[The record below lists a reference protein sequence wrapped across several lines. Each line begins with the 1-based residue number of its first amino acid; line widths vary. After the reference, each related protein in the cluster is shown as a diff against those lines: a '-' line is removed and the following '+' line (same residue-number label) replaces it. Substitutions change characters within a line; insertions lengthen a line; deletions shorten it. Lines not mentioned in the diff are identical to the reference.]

1 MQFCTKK
8 KLITY
13 IASAAGATTVSV
25 IAYYFIL
32 AASGVGPEAPFPP
45 SAPAHSS
52 PQSGCVYLKGN
63 SGAVDILGCGDGTR
77 CNATSDGW
85 ACCGRYERTLCPVNM
100 PQMCEATSC
109 GDGHHCCE
117 QDCSDKGGN
126 RTCHTPFPPPSY
138 PPGVPSECPQRPPPP
153 PQAPPPPPPPPPS
166 PSFPPQ
172 VPYDNP
178 QRPPPPPQVRRR
190 SARRRSARRRSA
202 RRRHLKAQLL
212 MTRRGTRRAT
222 SGLGPA
228 EMKTINK
235 FSKLRANLSKM
246 PKPHR
251 PIISG
256 ASD

>member
-138 PPGVPSECPQRPPPP
+138 PPGVPSECPQRLRLRRKRPRPAATAAIAVFSATGAIR
-153 PQAPPPPPPPPPS
+153 QS
-166 PSFPPQ
+166 PEAAAAAA
-172 VPYDNP
+172 
-178 QRPPPPPQVRRR
+178 RPAA
-190 SARRRSARRRSA
+190 ARPAAGSA
-202 RRRHLKAQLL
+202 RRRHLK
-212 MTRRGTRRAT
+212 R
-222 SGLGPA
+222 SC
-228 EMKTINK
+228 
-235 FSKLRANLSKM
+235 
-246 PKPHR
+246 
-251 PIISG
+251 
-256 ASD
+256 

>member
-63 SGAVDILGCGDGTR
+63 SGAVDILGCGDGLV
-77 CNATSDGW
+77 ATPHQTV
-85 ACCGRYERTLCPVNM
+85 GRAAEGTNEHCALSTCRTCARPR
-100 PQMCEATSC
+100 SC

-126 RTCHTPFPPPSY
+126 RSVPHAFSAAVVPARSAEPNVHRDLRLRRKRPRPRRHRRHRRLFRHRCHTTIPR
-138 PPGVPSECPQRPPPP
+138 GR
-153 PQAPPPPPPPPPS
+153 
-166 PSFPPQ
+166 
-172 VPYDNP
+172 
-178 QRPPPPPQVRRR
+178 RRRR

-222 SGLGPA
+222 PGLGPA

-256 ASD
+256 PSD